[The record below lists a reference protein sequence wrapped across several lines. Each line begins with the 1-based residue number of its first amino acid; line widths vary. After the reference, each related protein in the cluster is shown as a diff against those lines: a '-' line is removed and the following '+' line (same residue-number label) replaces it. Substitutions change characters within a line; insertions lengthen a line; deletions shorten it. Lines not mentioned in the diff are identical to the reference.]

1 MSKKLYRSTTD
12 RKLTGV
18 LGGVAEYFGMDATL
32 IRIIFVLL
40 LIFTGF
46 MPMGLIYLV
55 AIFVMPKAEGEN
67 H

>member
-18 LGGVAEYFGMDATL
+18 LGGVAEYLGMDATL